1 MWLILHQLIFLA
13 HTAQCANPMLI
24 APYNGIT
31 MNTLTLG
38 SDYNPREEF
47 LNALTHALGVVFAV
61 VVLVLMLIKASQSSI
76 DFSALQITGLVVYGL
91 GMIAMFLSS
100 SIYHAFSHTRAKW
113 VLKRIDHSAIFAMIA
128 GTYTPILLIGLNSPK
143 AHLLFWVLWVVALAG
158 VVFKVFFVH
167 RFAKMSLITYL
178 LMGWASV
185 FVVRDMMASMNHSAM
200 LWIVAGGAFYTIG
213 AVFYALKKIP
223 YTHAIWHVFVLAGA
237 ACHAVAIGLYVI

>member
-1 MWLILHQLIFLA
+1 MKPH
-13 HTAQCANPMLI
+13 
-24 APYNGIT
+24 

-61 VVLVLMLIKASQSSI
+61 VVLVLMLVKASQSLI
-76 DFSALQITGLVVYGL
+76 DFSALQITGLVIYGL
-91 GMIAMFLSS
+91 GMVAMFLSS
-100 SIYHAFSHTRAKW
+100 TIYHAFSHTRAKW

-143 AHLLFWVLWVVALAG
+143 AHLLFWVLWAVALAG

-185 FVVRDMMASMNHSAM
+185 FVVRDMMASMNHSAK
-200 LWIVAGGAFYTIG
+200 LWIIAGGAFYTIG

>member
-1 MWLILHQLIFLA
+1 M
-13 HTAQCANPMLI
+13 TS
-24 APYNGIT
+24 
-31 MNTLTLG
+31 LTLG

-47 LNALTHALGVVFAV
+47 LNAVTHAFGVVFAV
-61 VVLVLMLIKASQSSI
+61 VVLVLMLMRVSEPSMR
-76 DFSALQITGLVVYGL
+76 FSALQITGVVVYGL

-100 SIYHAFSHTRAKW
+100 TLYHRFSHTRAKL

-143 AHLLFWVLWVVALAG
+143 AHLLFWVIWAVACMG

-167 RFAKMSLITYL
+167 RFAKVSLMTYL

-185 FVVRDMMASMNHSAM
+185 FIVRDMVDSLSHSAIVW
-200 LWIVAGGAFYTIG
+200 LVAGGLCYTVG

-237 ACHAVAIGLYVI
+237 ACQAVAIVRYVI